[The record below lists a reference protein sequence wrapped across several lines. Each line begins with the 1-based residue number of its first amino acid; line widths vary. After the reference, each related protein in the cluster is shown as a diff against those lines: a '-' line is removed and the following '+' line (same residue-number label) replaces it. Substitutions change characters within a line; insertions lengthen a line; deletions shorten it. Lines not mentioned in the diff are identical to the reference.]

1 MGSVPNLEEEL
12 ASSKALI
19 YTDGLEKSFF
29 SKWKLLD
36 WLKKQLSASLLLC
49 AQVISGSAFS

>member
-12 ASSKALI
+12 ALSKALI

-29 SKWKLLD
+29 SKWNLLD
-36 WLKKQLSASLLLC
+36 WLKKQLSALLLLC
-49 AQVISGSAFS
+49 APVISVSGF

>member
-1 MGSVPNLEEEL
+1 MSSVPNLEEEL
-12 ASSKALI
+12 ALSKALI
-19 YTDGLEKSFF
+19 YSDGLEQNFF

-49 AQVISGSAFS
+49 AQAISGSGF

>member
-1 MGSVPNLEEEL
+1 MSSVPNLEEEL
-12 ASSKALI
+12 ALSKALI
-19 YTDGLEKSFF
+19 YSDGLEKNFF

-49 AQVISGSAFS
+49 AQAISGSGF